1 MTTEPQI
8 DAAIDT
14 AASTDIN
21 IGATLTSQ
29 RIALEL
35 DERQVATALKI
46 SIEQV
51 RALEANQFE
60 KFRSTTFARG
70 FLKSYCRLV
79 KLNEAAMIAAFD
91 NLKVSPEPN
100 IKPVDKVNKQTHLG
114 DPIIVLISL
123 LIAAVII
130 FLAFWWPTL
139 SQSDEA
145 AQDVIR
151 ETQQDPLVEQQNV
164 QPNLTSG
171 AAGQSL
177 DSLSEEAENIVD
189 PVTDLSADEE
199 VVTGLSAEKLALLE
213 EAGVSEE
220 VVVQA
225 TKQATVKAL
234 SPAVPE
240 PEPEPSYKDEI
251 VIDFSADCWTEVRDN
266 SGRILYSGVK
276 SAGSQLTLNGQG
288 PYRVVLG
295 YAPGVSSLVYKGEQ
309 FDFSS
314 FVGKDL
320 ARFELK

>member
-1 MTTEPQI
+1 MTTEPQM
-8 DAAIDT
+8 DAATDT
-14 AASTDIN
+14 AGSTNIN

-60 KFRSTTFARG
+60 KFRSITFARG

-79 KLNEAAMIAAFD
+79 KLNEVAMIAAFD
-91 NLKVSPEPN
+91 SLKASPEPN

-114 DPIIVLISL
+114 DPIIVLISV

-139 SQSDEA
+139 SQDDEGIPA
-145 AQDVIR
+145 TLPD
-151 ETQQDPLVEQQNV
+151 TQQESSSEQQSV
-164 QPNLTSG
+164 QPNLSDDVVTQDLATLPEQTSVI
-171 AAGQSL
+171 
-177 DSLSEEAENIVD
+177 DPIVD
-189 PVTDLSADEE
+189 LSSDED

-225 TKQATVKAL
+225 TKQATVKAPL
-234 SPAVPE
+234 TTTPE
-240 PEPEPSYKDEI
+240 SAPVSSYKDEI
-251 VIDFSADCWTEVRDN
+251 VMDFSADCWTEVRDN

-276 SAGSQLTLNGQG
+276 SAGSQLTLNGQA

>member
-79 KLNEAAMIAAFD
+79 KLNEATMIAAFD

-225 TKQATVKAL
+225 TKQATVKAQ

>member
-1 MTTEPQI
+1 MTTESQM
-8 DAAIDT
+8 DASVEEAT
-14 AASTDIN
+14 LNTIN

-51 RALEANQFE
+51 RALEANQFD

-79 KLNEAAMIAAFD
+79 KLNEKVLIDAFD
-91 NLKVSPEPN
+91 SLEVAPKPT
-100 IKPVDKVNKQTHLG
+100 IQPVDKVNKQSHLG
-114 DPIIVLISL
+114 DPIIVLISVV
-123 LIAAVII
+123 IVAVLI

-139 SQSDEA
+139 SQTD
-145 AQDVIR
+145 
-151 ETQQDPLVEQQNV
+151 
-164 QPNLTSG
+164 G
-171 AAGQSL
+171 SL
-177 DSLSEEAENIVD
+177 DEVVADVQQESGFEVPSTEQANLEELSGGDLVLPEDSVLAPSVG
-189 PVTDLSADEE
+189 LSADEE

-220 VVVQA
+220 VVVEA
-225 TKQATVKAL
+225 TKQATVKT
-234 SPAVPE
+234 SPVVPE
-240 PEPEPSYKDEI
+240 APVVASYKDEI

-276 SAGSQLTLNGQG
+276 SAGSQLTLNGQA

-295 YAPGVSSLVYKGEQ
+295 YAPGVSSLIYKGEA

>member
-225 TKQATVKAL
+225 TKQATVKAQ

>member
-151 ETQQDPLVEQQNV
+151 ETQQAPLVEQQNV

-225 TKQATVKAL
+225 TKQATVKAQ

>member
-151 ETQQDPLVEQQNV
+151 ETQQGPLVEQQNV

-225 TKQATVKAL
+225 TKQATVKAQ